1 MSFRSYNHK
10 TYIVTCSKTGILNHN
25 EKDEE
30 LQDDDMIATYPDRID
45 IPFVKY
51 FDDKIMI
58 YLILMKN

>member
-25 EKDEE
+25 EKDEG
-30 LQDDDMIATYPDRID
+30 LQDDDMIATYPDRIN
-45 IPFVKY
+45 ISFVKY